1 MCFLIVSFASLITGN
16 LISQPTFGQSEFLKY
31 FTQQEKEKFLEL
43 GEEKFREDC
52 YNEFNFANDSGEY
65 PGGFNPEDVITNI
78 CESVIDKIKNQTG
91 TLPENQTSTSATG

>member
-1 MCFLIVSFASLITGN
+1 M
-16 LISQPTFGQSEFLKY
+16 ISQPTFSQSEFLKD

-52 YNEFNFANDSGEY
+52 YNQFNFDNQSGEY

-78 CESVIDKIKNQTG
+78 CEGLIDKIKNQTG
-91 TLPENQTSTSATG
+91 TLAQDR